1 MRSILDN
8 TRRADIIFYSHG
20 KIDICANIVSR
31 LRLTPGD
38 VIDILTD
45 EEEYYLYVRQ
55 RAPVN
60 GRHEGMVYPSK
71 ARGNHYRT
79 FSVRLSRAIL
89 QQYGGVRTMVR
100 LTAGELVYD
109 ERYGELLTLITKHPI

>member
-20 KIDICANIVSR
+20 KIDICANVVSR

-60 GRHEGMVYPSK
+60 GRHECMVYPSK
-71 ARGNHYRT
+71 KGNHYRT
-79 FSVRLSRAIL
+79 SSVRLCRAIL
-89 QQYGGVRTMVR
+89 QQYGGQRNKVR